1 MEATQRGGA
10 PDDGSC
16 AESGAAQTRSLLA
29 RCARWTHEVDD
40 LDLTISPHISH
51 ISPLYLPYISP
62 LSSSS
67 KDAISPFCRGLRS
80 QLGLSLVQVDK
91 AQPSDGSP

>member
-40 LDLTISPHISH
+40 LDLPISPYISQYF
-51 ISPLYLPYISP
+51 SLYLPYISP
-62 LSSSS
+62 
-67 KDAISPFCRGLRS
+67 ISAVYR
-80 QLGLSLVQVDK
+80 
-91 AQPSDGSP
+91 